1 MNKIIIFD
9 ALIGA
14 ILLGT
19 FSYITNLYKG
29 SSDYLKILAYLWAAP
44 ATYFYILYIASRNNK
59 SAMADLSKHALL
71 GHFMTLLAILFTL
84 YFLRNIDTKYI
95 IMTNLVYTLA
105 VFFIYFYFKLYKLN
119 I

>member
-19 FSYITNLYKG
+19 FSYVTNLYRG

-59 SAMADLSKHALL
+59 SAMNDLSKHALL
-71 GHFMTLLAILFTL
+71 GHFMTSLAILITL
-84 YFLRNIDTKYI
+84 YYMDMNTKYI
-95 IMTNLVYTLA
+95 IIGNLVYTFA